1 MSAVEPRW
9 TRLPP
14 VALATPAKLSGPYW
28 SSEVSVGGAVVHWP
42 VFGSQVAAICALAAP
57 GASMASKRP
66 AVAIPPL
73 KTGIMNSPG
82 IGKREQTCC
91 HEA

>member
-1 MSAVEPRW
+1 
-9 TRLPP
+9 
-14 VALATPAKLSGPYW
+14 
-28 SSEVSVGGAVVHWP
+28 
-42 VFGSQVAAICALAAP
+42 
-57 GASMASKRP
+57 MASKRP

-73 KTGIMNSPG
+73 KTGIMNSLG